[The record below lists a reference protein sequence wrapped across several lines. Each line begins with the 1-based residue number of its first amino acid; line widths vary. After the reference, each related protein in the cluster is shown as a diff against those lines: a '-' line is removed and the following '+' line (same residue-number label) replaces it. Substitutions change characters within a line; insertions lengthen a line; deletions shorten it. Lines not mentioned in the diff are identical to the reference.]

1 MGIREKGESFMR
13 KGGMTGQLGGKR
25 RKQQG
30 LDEEEDK
37 IGKIMNESTNAEKYN
52 QERAKIKKKQKWK
65 T

>member
-1 MGIREKGESFMR
+1 MR

-52 QERAKIKKKQKWK
+52 QEGKN
-65 T
+65 